1 MGGEIPP
8 LVTDG
13 ELMMAS
19 GLPVPC
25 VWPPTPATR
34 AGAQSKA
41 GPWYYQMM
49 LQGDNLLHRCPPPS
63 ARTATGVEGPSTAGG
78 VDRPEPS
85 LTDYLA
91 GIASDSLGDFMGRP
105 PPPKAGTCVAACKP
119 AMRRRK
125 STRKPAMRRR
135 ASWRD
140 SKALSRMYHMAAVR
154 QLRCAEKAFKALVE
168 KLQLRRLKHMEPLG
182 FRLNMIVRHRILAV
196 ARSRGIP
203 GA

>member
-1 MGGEIPP
+1 
-8 LVTDG
+8 
-13 ELMMAS
+13 MAS

-49 LQGDNLLHRCPPPS
+49 LQGDNLLHRCPPQS

-85 LTDYLA
+85 LTQYLA
-91 GIASDSLGDFMGRP
+91 GMASDSLGNFMGLP
-105 PPPKAGTCVAACKP
+105 PPPKAGTGVAACK
-119 AMRRRK
+119 AATRRRK

-135 ASWRD
+135 ASWRA

-154 QLRCAEKAFKALVE
+154 HLRCAEKAITAEVE
-168 KLQLRRLKHMEPLG
+168 KLRLRRLKHMEPLG
-182 FRLNMIVRHRILAV
+182 FRLNVIVRLRIKA
-196 ARSRGIP
+196 ATRSRGIP